1 MTTEIAVINR
11 LGVAIAA
18 DSAVTVSGFGTDK
31 VFDTGDKL
39 FELSERFPIALM
51 VNGSMDF
58 LGVPWEIVAKEFRCA
73 PPADADKLSIKQWM
87 QRFLDF
93 VSNHPAVKD
102 PDIDRWVA
110 ALVREEAANLAESVR
125 GLVSE
130 AADEEN
136 GNENLQSV
144 LRRLFLE
151 ATTDQLKIL
160 QTEPTLESLE
170 GITHDD
176 VMRKIRSQLAAL
188 NGEIYPFKAN
198 ADEVD
203 IFTQLIAHVLLKDI
217 DRVNSSGLIICGF
230 GANETGAKDLFPS
243 LYAVGIDGHI
253 CGRLRYQKSHDV
265 TISRGTGTGSAIS
278 FAQTDVIDRLLKGID
293 NRFVD
298 ASREFIEQNVARAV
312 QENFERAKLKIIKAD
327 GTEIAPEDMGGF
339 LGQLIAGQF
348 ESKFAVNLTAEF
360 EKKFKETIALM
371 PKQDLIELAEALV
384 NITAIER
391 KASDDAGTVGGPID
405 VALITRAEGFVW
417 VKRKHHFRAD
427 LNPRYMWRRFGQFQA
442 AEKSGDEATH
452 P

>member
-58 LGVPWEIVAKEFRCA
+58 LGVPWEIIAKEFRST

-87 QRFLDF
+87 GRFLEF
-93 VSNHPAVKD
+93 VSTHPTVKEQD
-102 PDIDRWVA
+102 VERWVA
-110 ALVREEAANLAESVR
+110 ALVREEASDLAERVR
-125 GLVSE
+125 VLLRE
-130 AADEEN
+130 AAGETD

-151 ATTDQLKIL
+151 ATAGQLKTL
-160 QTEPTLESLE
+160 QIAPTLDSLE
-170 GITHDD
+170 GI
-176 VMRKIRSQLAAL
+176 VQEEVVRKIRSQLAELDA
-188 NGEIYPFKAN
+188 EIYPFKAN
-198 ADEVD
+198 ADELEL
-203 IFTQLIAHVLLKDI
+203 FTQVIAQVLLKDI
-217 DRVNSSGLIICGF
+217 DRVNSSGLVICGF
-230 GANETGAKDLFPS
+230 GANEAGAKDLFPS
-243 LYAVGIDGHI
+243 LYAVDIDGHI
-253 CGRLRYQKSHDV
+253 CGRLRYRKSHDV

-298 ASREFIEQNVARAV
+298 ASREFIEQSVARAV
-312 QENFERAKLKIIKAD
+312 QENFQRAKLKIVKAD
-327 GTEIAPEDMGGF
+327 GTEIEPSDMGGL

-348 ESKFAVNLTAEF
+348 ESKFAANLTAEF

-417 VKRKHHFRAD
+417 IKRKHHFRAD
-427 LNPRYMWRRFGQFQA
+427 MNPRYMWRRFGQFQA
-442 AEKSGDEATH
+442 AERSGDEATH